1 MSIPVNISQY
11 QSILLNSNIDRDKSH
26 SQWTEI
32 GKLNYPRAFGYL
44 AYLPEPMCQ
53 EKKLFILGGMNSVT
67 LEPVL
72 TTEVRPLTDGARR

>member
-1 MSIPVNISQY
+1 MHVNIIYYSSSHQY
-11 QSILLNSNIDRDKSH
+11 NSDRGDSH

-32 GKLNYPRAFGYL
+32 GRLNYPRAFGYL

-53 EKKLFILGGMNSVT
+53 ENKLFILGGMNSVT

-72 TTEVRPLTDGARR
+72 TTEVRPLTDGGGREL

>member
-1 MSIPVNISQY
+1 MSVNIIYYSSSHQY
-11 QSILLNSNIDRDKSH
+11 NSDRGDSH

-32 GKLNYPRAFGYL
+32 GRLNYPRAFGYL

-53 EKKLFILGGMNSVT
+53 ENKLFILGGMNSVT

-72 TTEVRPLTDGARR
+72 TTEVRPLTDGAGREL